1 MPEAAIPLPVLDDAE
16 LASGLLDIAPSL
28 FGAASLDG
36 RFVRL
41 SRAWEDTLGFPI
53 ETLEGSSFLDLVH
66 PEDRDAT
73 LDALSRLG
81 DSERLSGFK
90 NRYRTASG
98 DYVWIEWRSRRGLDG
113 LIYFA
118 ANDITETVRL
128 RARLEESHQ
137 RLDQAAELAGVGGW
151 ELRLEDDHLRW
162 DQRTRRI
169 HEVPDDF
176 EPDLDTAIS
185 FYSPEAR
192 KTIRTAVEGGI
203 ETGEPWSITLPLITA
218 KKRRIWVRATGR
230 AIPGP
235 DGAPAKLA
243 GTFQDVTEDVDRAE
257 ALEAA
262 RAALKESEA
271 RLQSATEAADVGVW
285 TFRPLEDRIYF
296 SAKCLSILGK
306 GHEEIEMDG
315 AEYASHIHPDDR
327 ERVIKAIFEH
337 MAGRADSYIIE
348 ARYLHADGRALWT
361 QSFGRV
367 VERDA
372 KGRAVAMCGTFQDIS
387 ERKAQE
393 RLLDESRKAA
403 EAANEAKSRFLANMS
418 HEIRT
423 PLNGVMGMAQ
433 LLARSD
439 LDERQQYY
447 LSTLEQS
454 GRALLA
460 IIEDVLDISRIEAGR
475 LALEPAPLDLSDVL
489 HAAQST
495 VAAQAAHKGLRLE
508 THLDPELERW
518 RLGDEKRIRQVLI
531 NLAGNAV
538 KFTEQGSV
546 RIRIAEGARPGRVRF
561 EVTDTGPG
569 VCESQRET
577 IFDRFAQA
585 DDSAARA
592 HGGSGLGLAISKE
605 LVELAGGEIGL
616 DPPSGE
622 GATFWFEWPMPGAD
636 GAADAEAVQGDG
648 DPVAAPDDARR
659 LILVVEDH
667 PVNRALIEEHLASCG
682 FDTVSAAD
690 GAQALQRLDAGTEP
704 DAILMD
710 IQMPVM
716 TGDAAIRRIRAR
728 PEPVSRAPIFALTAD
743 AATQTRDRMRALGAD
758 AVFVKPLNLKSVTA
772 ALRRAVHADAEQE
785 AQSG

>member
-16 LASGLLDIAPSL
+16 LAAGLLDIAPSL

-192 KTIRTAVEGGI
+192 KTIRTAVESGI

-372 KGRAVAMCGTFQDIS
+372 DTAHEVEGKLSQIPLTDLLQLFHMNGRTGTIALRRQGADGREERGELAIRDGNLVQASVGRAHRIGADGPVGQELGDMALRRRGDLIKPVAAMDDHRPLRAEIAQGFRHGNKPFRVID
-387 ERKAQE
+387 AQE
-393 RLLDESRKAA
+393 LSR
-403 EAANEAKSRFLANMS
+403 
-418 HEIRT
+418 
-423 PLNGVMGMAQ
+423 
-433 LLARSD
+433 
-439 LDERQQYY
+439 
-447 LSTLEQS
+447 
-454 GRALLA
+454 
-460 IIEDVLDISRIEAGR
+460 
-475 LALEPAPLDLSDVL
+475 
-489 HAAQST
+489 
-495 VAAQAAHKGLRLE
+495 
-508 THLDPELERW
+508 
-518 RLGDEKRIRQVLI
+518 
-531 NLAGNAV
+531 
-538 KFTEQGSV
+538 
-546 RIRIAEGARPGRVRF
+546 RPGR
-561 EVTDTGPG
+561 
-569 VCESQRET
+569 
-577 IFDRFAQA
+577 
-585 DDSAARA
+585 
-592 HGGSGLGLAISKE
+592 
-605 LVELAGGEIGL
+605 IG
-616 DPPSGE
+616 
-622 GATFWFEWPMPGAD
+622 
-636 GAADAEAVQGDG
+636 
-648 DPVAAPDDARR
+648 
-659 LILVVEDH
+659 
-667 PVNRALIEEHLASCG
+667 
-682 FDTVSAAD
+682 
-690 GAQALQRLDAGTEP
+690 
-704 DAILMD
+704 
-710 IQMPVM
+710 
-716 TGDAAIRRIRAR
+716 
-728 PEPVSRAPIFALTAD
+728 
-743 AATQTRDRMRALGAD
+743 
-758 AVFVKPLNLKSVTA
+758 
-772 ALRRAVHADAEQE
+772 
-785 AQSG
+785 

>member
-1 MPEAAIPLPVLDDAE
+1 MSTAPASSLGDAGLAAGLLE
-16 LASGLLDIAPSL
+16 LAPALL
-28 FGAASLDG
+28 GAASADG
-36 RFVRL
+36 RFIRL
-41 SRAWEDTLGFPI
+41 SRAWETTLGYPLS
-53 ETLEGSSFLDLVH
+53 TLEGARFLDFVH
-66 PEDRDAT
+66 PDDRDAT
-73 LDALSRLG
+73 LGALSRLG
-81 DSERLSGFK
+81 ESQEVSGFK

-98 DYVWIEWRSRRGLDG
+98 DHVWIEWTSRQGADG

-118 ANDITETVRL
+118 ASDITETLRL
-128 RARLEESHQ
+128 RASLEESHQ
-137 RLDQAAELAGVGGW
+137 RLDQAAELAGVGAW
-151 ELRLEDDHLRW
+151 EVDLATMTPRW
-162 DQRTRRI
+162 DSRTRRI
-169 HEVPDDF
+169 HEVPDSYT
-176 EPDLDTAIS
+176 PDLESAIN
-185 FYSPEAR
+185 FYAPEAR
-192 KTIRTAVEGGI
+192 HEVETAVQRGV
-203 ETGEPWSITLPLITA
+203 ETGEPWHVTLPLITA
-218 KKRRIWVRATGR
+218 KRRRIWVRATGR

-235 DGAPAKLA
+235 DGAPSKLA
-243 GTFQDVTEDVDRAE
+243 GTFQDVTEDVERAE

-296 SAKCLSILGK
+296 SAKCVAILGK
-306 GHEEIEMDG
+306 GHEETEMDG
-315 AEYASHIHPDDR
+315 AQYAAHIHPDDR
-327 ERVIKAIFEH
+327 DRVMTAIFEH

-372 KGRAVAMCGTFQDIS
+372 KGRAVTMCGTFQDIS
-387 ERKAQE
+387 ERKAHE
-393 RLLDESRKAA
+393 RLLEESRKAA

-433 LLARSD
+433 LLARSE
-439 LDERQQYY
+439 LDERQRYY

-475 LALEPAPLDLSDVL
+475 LELDPAPLDLADIL
-489 HAAQST
+489 NAANST
-495 VAAQAAHKGLRLE
+495 VAAQAARKALALH
-508 THLDPELERW
+508 TDLDPALQRW

-546 RIRIAEGARPGRVRF
+546 RIRIGAGRRPGTVRF
-561 EVTDTGPG
+561 SVADTGPG

-592 HGGSGLGLAISKE
+592 HGGAGLGLAISKE

-616 DPPSGE
+616 EPASGG
-622 GATFWFEWPMPGAD
+622 GATFWFEWPMPQAHGETDAPPAAAAVEPAPAPID
-636 GAADAEAVQGDG
+636 G
-648 DPVAAPDDARR
+648 RR

-667 PVNRALIEEHLASCG
+667 PVNRALIEEHLTSRG
-682 FDTVSAAD
+682 YDTVSAAD
-690 GAQALQRLDAGTEP
+690 GAQALAALDGGAAP

-716 TGDAAIRRIRAR
+716 PGDETIRRIRAR
-728 PEPVSRAPIFALTAD
+728 PDPASRAPIFALTAD
-743 AATQTRDRMRALGAD
+743 AATQTRDRLRALGAD
-758 AVFVKPLNLKSVTA
+758 AVFIKPLDLEGVTT
-772 ALRRAVHADAEQE
+772 ALRRAVHAEAEQE
-785 AQSG
+785 AQSE